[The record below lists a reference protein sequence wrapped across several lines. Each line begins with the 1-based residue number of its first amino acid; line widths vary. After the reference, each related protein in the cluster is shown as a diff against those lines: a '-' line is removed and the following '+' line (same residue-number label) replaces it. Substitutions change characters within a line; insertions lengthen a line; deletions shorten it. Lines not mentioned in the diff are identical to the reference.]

1 MALSTKSCYP
11 AQHPATFSIM
21 VRSHLH
27 RLMQDRQLKAAEL
40 ARLADINRSTVAVL
54 MAQRA
59 SRVDL
64 DALERICI
72 VLGCG
77 IGDLLQ
83 IVPDEPTGQRGGSI
97 AGAI

>member
-1 MALSTKSCYP
+1 
-11 AQHPATFSIM
+11 M

-27 RLMQDRQLKAAEL
+27 RLMQGRELKTADL
-40 ARLADINRSTVAVL
+40 ARLANVNRSTVSAL
-54 MAQRA
+54 ATQRA
-59 SRVDL
+59 TRVDL

-83 IVPDEPTGQRGGSI
+83 IDPDEPPTPTLNPSRG
-97 AGAI
+97 

>member
-1 MALSTKSCYP
+1 
-11 AQHPATFSIM
+11 M

-40 ARLADINRSTVAVL
+40 ARLAAINRSTVSAL

-59 SRVDL
+59 TRVDL

-83 IVPDEPTGQRGGSI
+83 IVPDDPTHRRVGSI
-97 AGAI
+97 AGAT

>member
-1 MALSTKSCYP
+1 M
-11 AQHPATFSIM
+11 
-21 VRSHLH
+21 RDRHL
-27 RLMQDRQLKAAEL
+27 KVAEL
-40 ARLADINRSTVAVL
+40 ARLAVINRSTVSAL

-83 IVPDEPTGQRGGSI
+83 IVPDEPKGQRGGSI
-97 AGAI
+97 AGAN

>member
-1 MALSTKSCYP
+1 
-11 AQHPATFSIM
+11 
-21 VRSHLH
+21 
-27 RLMQDRQLKAAEL
+27 MQERQLKTAEL
-40 ARLADINRSTVAVL
+40 ARLANINRSTVSAL

-59 SRVDL
+59 TRVDL

-83 IVPDEPTGQRGGSI
+83 IVPDDPPPQRDESF
-97 AGAI
+97 AGAT

>member
-1 MALSTKSCYP
+1 
-11 AQHPATFSIM
+11 
-21 VRSHLH
+21 
-27 RLMQDRQLKAAEL
+27 MQDRQLKAAEL
-40 ARLADINRSTVAVL
+40 ARLAHINRSTVSAL

-59 SRVDL
+59 TRVDL

-83 IVPDEPTGQRGGSI
+83 IVPDGPTDQRDSSI

>member
-1 MALSTKSCYP
+1 
-11 AQHPATFSIM
+11 
-21 VRSHLH
+21 
-27 RLMQDRQLKAAEL
+27 MQDRQLKAAEL
-40 ARLADINRSTVAVL
+40 ARLAAINRSTVSAL

-59 SRVDL
+59 TRVDL

-83 IVPDEPTGQRGGSI
+83 IVPDDPIDKRDGSI
-97 AGAI
+97 AGAT

>member
-1 MALSTKSCYP
+1 
-11 AQHPATFSIM
+11 M

-40 ARLADINRSTVAVL
+40 ARLAAINRSTVSAL

-59 SRVDL
+59 TRVDL

-83 IVPDEPTGQRGGSI
+83 IVPDEPIDQRGGSI